1 MCKRQSLMWQKLFI
15 FNKSGFRSR
24 YFFSLSD
31 QWDPR
36 IKIMLVRRFGSGI
49 YHEFSSLVK
58 LQGLNYSNLSVMRMK
73 IKVFQ
78 CFSWWTKKKKKMKK
92 QHGKTQIP
100 WSSVVQ
106 VLVGGGGHLGS
117 NCCFPQWSPAANI
130 WAPRWRWMFMLPA
143 NDTRTVACH
152 CLLVGLSTFLYNSV
166 ITGHRNP
173 LRSPAG
179 ISETQI

>member
-24 YFFSLSD
+24 YSFSLSD

-78 CFSWWTKKKKKMKK
+78 CFSWWTKKKKKWKNSMERPKYPDHLWCK
-92 QHGKTQIP
+92 YLLEVEDIWGQIAASP
-100 WSSVVQ
+100 SEVQLPTSGPHAGDECLCCQLMTPGLWLVTVSWWDSVHFCII
-106 VLVGGGGHLGS
+106 L
-117 NCCFPQWSPAANI
+117 
-130 WAPRWRWMFMLPA
+130 
-143 NDTRTVACH
+143 
-152 CLLVGLSTFLYNSV
+152 
-166 ITGHRNP
+166 
-173 LRSPAG
+173 
-179 ISETQI
+179 